1 MSIFSKVATPRI
13 KRSLF
18 NLSHTKKLSC
28 DLGTLIPILCE
39 EIVPGDTWSHQSKFF
54 MRWAPMLA
62 PIMHDVDV
70 YTHYFFVPNRLI
82 WDEWQEFITA
92 GAHGDDFPIHP
103 RFNLNDPAYKY
114 LLTEGSMLD
123 YLGYPI
129 PDKFNP
135 ADQSNEFYVSSLPL
149 RAVGLCWNEYFR
161 DQNLSDPLD
170 IYMGSGME
178 NPDTFQE
185 LLRLRNRCWEKD
197 YFTSSLPTPQRGKDV
212 HLPMTGDAPVSGNML
227 IDSPVAMGGLQVG
240 HSSALDSYAVLDS
253 QKAIVK
259 AKEHPQGLSADMS
272 KVTSATIN
280 DLRQASALQRFLEV
294 MNVGGSR
301 YIEQIAA
308 MFGVRS
314 SDARLQ
320 RPEFLGGTADPVV
333 ISEVLQNSGSTD
345 VSPQGN
351 MAGHAVGVGKTK
363 GFRKFFE
370 EHGFIIGF
378 MSIRPRSSYQQG
390 VRKSLFRFDYL
401 DYYFPMFAHLGEQ
414 EVKNKEVFAEFAD
427 PVYREQTFG
436 YQSRYSEYKF
446 IPNTVHGQF
455 KTKLSFWHMGRIF
468 EKRPSLNRDFVTV
481 DQSQFA
487 RNFTVIDP
495 NSERVYVELLHNIK
509 AKRPMPKFVVPRLG

>member
-39 EIVPGDTWSHQSKFF
+39 EIVPGDTWTHQSKFF

-82 WDEWQEFITA
+82 WDEWQDFITA

-103 RFNLNDPAYKY
+103 RFNLNDPKLKAF
-114 LLTEGSMLD
+114 LTEGSMLD

-149 RAVGLCWNEYFR
+149 RAVALCWNEYFR

-178 NPDTFQE
+178 NPDTFQN

-212 HLPMTGDAPVSGNML
+212 HLPMTGDAPVINQPQYVNPTTGAPLTGTIGLDNGQMVRFPGQPDQGNVNIKDGSM
-227 IDSPVAMGGLQVG
+227 V
-240 HSSALDSYAVLDS
+240 
-253 QKAIVK
+253 
-259 AKEHPQGLSADMS
+259 ADMS
-272 KVTSATIN
+272 KVTAATIN

-314 SDARLQ
+314 SDSRLQ
-320 RPEFLGGTADPVV
+320 RPEFLGGTADPIV

-370 EHGFIIGF
+370 EHGFVIGF
-378 MSIRPRSSYQQG
+378 MSIRPRSAYQQG

-414 EVKNKEVFAEFAD
+414 EVKCKEVFAQFSDSA
-427 PVYREQTFG
+427 YREQTFG
-436 YQSRYSEYKF
+436 YQSRYSEYKY

-455 KTKLSFWHMGRIF
+455 KTSLSFWHMGRIF
-468 EKRPSLNRDFVTV
+468 EKPPRLNQDFVTV